1 MSTSLLYHGFGVRGY
16 RYVRTDYIEGQ
27 VCFSIE
33 QPREALR
40 CPVCESAEL
49 KRRGEEWRTLQTVPI
64 GGKRVLITLPVAR
77 VECPACQVV
86 RQVAVPFAEAR
97 RTYTKSFARYVL
109 ELSRHM
115 TIRDVAHHL
124 GVGWDLIKEIQKTD
138 LQRRFAKVPL
148 KKVRQIAIDEI
159 AIGKGH
165 RYLTVVL
172 DLQRGAVVF
181 VGEGKGS
188 QALEPFWL
196 RLGRRRHQ
204 IQAVAMD
211 MSEAYIKAVSQHLP
225 KAQIVFDHFHLVKL
239 LNDKLSDLRRELF
252 REATDKLHKQV
263 LKGTRWLLL
272 KNPEHLDSQRDERRR
287 LEEALELNAP
297 LATAYYLK
305 EDLRQ
310 LWEQPNR
317 AAAQTFLTSW
327 YARAMASG
335 VRILQQFARTLL
347 AHSWGILNYFDFPI
361 STGPLEGTNN
371 KIRTMQRQA
380 YGFRDQEFFKLKIYA
395 LHETRY
401 VLVG

>member
-1 MSTSLLYHGFGVRGY
+1 MSTSILYHGFGVRGY
-16 RYVRTDYIEGQ
+16 EYVRTEYAEGEIW
-27 VCFSIE
+27 FTIE

-40 CPVCESAEL
+40 CPLCDSAEVH
-49 KRRGEEWRTLQTVPI
+49 RRGAECRTFRTVPI
-64 GGKRVLITLPVAR
+64 GRKAVLLMLPVAR
-77 VECPACQVV
+77 VECPACEVV
-86 RQVAVPFAEAR
+86 RQVTVSFAEPR
-97 RTYTKSFARYVL
+97 RTYTKSFARYAL

-115 TIRDVAHHL
+115 TIQDVAQHL

-138 LQRRFAKVPL
+138 LQRRYAKVPL
-148 KKVRQIAIDEI
+148 KKLWEIAIDEI
-159 AIGKGH
+159 SIGGGH

-172 DLQRGAVVF
+172 DLRRGAVVF

-188 QALEPFWL
+188 EALEPFWQ
-196 RLGRRRHQ
+196 RLGRRRHK

-211 MSEAYIKAVSQHLP
+211 MSEAYIKAVAEHLP
-225 KAQIVFDHFHLVKL
+225 NAKIVFDHFHIVKL
-239 LNDKLSDLRRELF
+239 LNDKLSELRRELF
-252 REATDKLHKQV
+252 REATDKLHKDV

-272 KNPEHLDSQRDERRR
+272 KNPEHLDPQRNERQR

-305 EDLRQ
+305 EELRQ
-310 LWEQPNR
+310 LWLQPNR
-317 AAAQTFLTSW
+317 TAARTFLASW

-335 VRILQQFARTLL
+335 IRILQQFARTLL
-347 AHSWGILNYFDFPI
+347 AHSWGILNYFDFYI
-361 STGPLEGTNN
+361 STGPIEGTNN

-401 VLVG
+401 ELVG

>member
-16 RYVRTDYIEGQ
+16 RYVRTDYVEGQ
-27 VCFSIE
+27 VLFTIE

-40 CPVCESAEL
+40 CPVCDSAAVN
-49 KRRGEEWRTLQTVPI
+49 RRGEEWRSFQVIPI
-64 GGKRVLITLPVAR
+64 GRKRVLVTLPVAR
-77 VECPACQVV
+77 VGCAVCQVV
-86 RQVAVPFAEAR
+86 RQVDVPFADPR
-97 RTYTKSFARYVL
+97 RTYTKSFARYAL

-124 GVGWDLIKEIQKTD
+124 RVGWDLIQEIQKTD
-138 LQRRFAKVPL
+138 LQRRFQNKPL
-148 KKVRQIAIDEI
+148 KKLRQLAIDEI
-159 AIGKGH
+159 CIGKQQ

-172 DLQRGAVVF
+172 DLQSGAIVF

-188 QALEPFWL
+188 QALEPFWQ
-196 RLGRRRHQ
+196 RLGRVRHK

-211 MSEAYIKAVSQHLP
+211 MSQAYIKAVSDHLP
-225 KAQIVFDHFHLVKL
+225 KAKIVFDHFHIVKL
-239 LNDKLSDLRRELF
+239 FNDKLSALRRELF
-252 REATDKLHKQV
+252 REATDKLHREV

-272 KNPEHLDSQRDERRR
+272 QNPENLDVERDERHR

-310 LWEQPNR
+310 LWQQPNR
-317 AAAQTFLTSW
+317 TAAQNFLTSW
-327 YARAMASG
+327 YSRAMASG

-380 YGFRDQEFFKLKIYA
+380 YGFRDHEFFKLKLYA

-401 VLVG
+401 ELVG